1 MNSINLDT
9 NSKNIISCIL
19 NKNLQPQIKVY
30 VFGSRAKCTSKQYA
44 DLDLALESDEIID
57 STIIDKLHIEFEDSM
72 LPFKVDIIDL
82 KNIDE
87 DFYNAIVN
95 DLVIWN

>member
-1 MNSINLDT
+1 MNSINIDT
-9 NSKNIISCIL
+9 NSKNIISRIL
-19 NKNLQPQIKVY
+19 NRSLSPQIKVY
-30 VFGSRAKCTSKQYA
+30 VFGSRTKCATKQYA

-57 STIIDKLHIEFEDSM
+57 PTIIDKLHIEFEDSL

-87 DFYNAIVN
+87 DFYHAIVN
-95 DLVIWN
+95 DLILWN

>member
-19 NKNLQPQIKVY
+19 NKNLSPQIKVY

-95 DLVIWN
+95 DLVIWT